1 MGVMEKKLAII
12 MAGLPARGKS
22 YLSLRLQRYLEWQG
36 YRARIFNVGAYRRE
50 TLGPASSRSDFFD
63 PKEPAFARERER
75 IAKRC
80 FGDLAAWLEEDG
92 DIAIYDATNVTAS
105 RRAYLKDECEKR
117 GFAFVFVENI
127 CDYPELIEK
136 IIWIKLEHSAD
147 YGAFARDAAR
157 ADFARRL
164 GHYESVYETVSEEP
178 HMKIINFGQ
187 KVVRAFSPGDIL
199 LAEMADF
206 LGAVNL
212 MDKEVYLT
220 RHGQTYFNCED
231 RIGGDS
237 PLTGEGVEYARRL
250 ADHFKGRDLVVFTSA
265 KRRTIE
271 TASFFDCERV
281 VLPELN
287 EINSGLCDGLSY
299 AEITEKHR
307 DVSEARGNDKFN
319 FRYPGGESYRDL
331 IQRVKKAV
339 IRIEAEKRD
348 VLVIAHRAVNRCLVS
363 YFIPTPPEEVP
374 YIEMPLDRIIRIARL
389 NAHYGCDWKVI

>member
-1 MGVMEKKLAII
+1 MGDIKAKLVVI

-50 TLGPASSRSDFFD
+50 SLGTPSSKSDFFD
-63 PKEPAFARERER
+63 PKEPVFARERER

-80 FGDLAAWLEEDG
+80 FSDLAEWLGGAG

-105 RRAYLKDECEKR
+105 RRAYLEGECGR
-117 GFAFVFVENI
+117 HGFEHVFVENV
-127 CDYPELIEK
+127 CDDPEVIEK
-136 IIWIKLEHSAD
+136 IIRIKLEHSAD
-147 YGAFARDAAR
+147 YAGFGPEAAR

-164 GHYESVYETVSEEP
+164 GHYESVYEPVSDVA
-178 HMKIINFGQ
+178 HMKIINFGLS
-187 KVVRAFSPGDIL
+187 VVRAYGEGRPL
-199 LAEMADF
+199 LDEIADF

-212 MDKEVYLT
+212 MDKEVFLT
-220 RHGQTYFNCED
+220 RHGETYFNCGD

-237 PLTGEGVEYARRL
+237 PLTKMGAGYAGRL
-250 ADHFKGRDLVVFTSA
+250 AAHFKGRDLVVFTSA

-271 TASFFDCERV
+271 TASFFDCERI

-299 AEITEKHR
+299 AEIAER
-307 DVSEARGNDKFN
+307 RPEVNEARSNDKFN
-319 FRYPGGESYRDL
+319 FRYPGGESYMDL

-363 YFIPTPPEEVP
+363 YFIPTPPEDIP

>member
-1 MGVMEKKLAII
+1 MDKKLAVI

-50 TLGPASSRSDFFD
+50 SLGPASSKSDFFD
-63 PKEPAFARERER
+63 PRESAFSRERER

-80 FGDLAAWLEEDG
+80 FADLAGWLESGGEV
-92 DIAIYDATNVTAS
+92 AIYDATNVTAS
-105 RRAYLKDECEKR
+105 RRAYLKDECERR

-127 CDYPELIEK
+127 CDDPGIIEK
-136 IIWIKLEHSAD
+136 IIWIKIEHSAD
-147 YGAFARDAAR
+147 YTGFGRDAAR
-157 ADFARRL
+157 ADFTRRL
-164 GHYESVYETVSEEP
+164 GHYEGVYEPVSDVA
-178 HMKIINFGQ
+178 HMKIINFGLS
-187 KVVRAFSPGDIL
+187 VVRAYGLGNPFLDEI
-199 LAEMADF
+199 ADF

-212 MDKEVYLT
+212 MDKEVFLT
-220 RHGQTYFNCED
+220 RHGETYFNCED

-237 PLTGEGVEYARRL
+237 PLTDKGVEYAGRL
-250 ADHFKGRDLVVFTSA
+250 AEHFRGKDLVVFTSA

-287 EINSGLCDGLSY
+287 EISSGLCDGLSY
-299 AEITEKHR
+299 AEITSMHPE
-307 DVSEARGNDKFN
+307 VSEARSDDKFN